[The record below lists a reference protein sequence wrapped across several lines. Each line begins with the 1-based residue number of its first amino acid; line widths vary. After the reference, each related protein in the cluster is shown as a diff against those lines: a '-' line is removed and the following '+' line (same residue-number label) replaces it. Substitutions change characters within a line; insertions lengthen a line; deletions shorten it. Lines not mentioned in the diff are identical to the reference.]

1 MENKKYLPI
10 KIVHLILLI
19 ASLVMSVIALIKYGS
34 TDTIYTASAFP
45 AACTVTN
52 IAALVVGFI
61 YLIKGYKKNAN
72 WYYKAFM
79 RLCVLYEILLMTCLS
94 QFVVPYYNA
103 FVYMVSTVMIVVLA
117 VGKDLG
123 KRETYIFFVVML
135 VCQLIPLVMSLRVL
149 TYFGSSAFGMLSQE
163 IANILNVGT
172 IGFMIAGKYI
182 DKSERGTE

>member
-19 ASLVMSVIALIKYGS
+19 ASLVMSIIALIKY
-34 TDTIYTASAFP
+34 SADDSVYATSIFP
-45 AACTVTN
+45 VVCTVIN

-79 RLCVLYEILLMTCLS
+79 RLCVLFDILLMTYFS
-94 QFVVPYYNA
+94 QIIIPYYET
-103 FVYMVSTVMIVVLA
+103 FVYMVSTIMLVVLA

-135 VCQLIPLVMSLRVL
+135 ICQAVPFVTSLRVL
-149 TYFGSSAFGMLSQE
+149 SSFGSSAFGILSQQ

>member
-10 KIVHLILLI
+10 KIAHLILLF
-19 ASLVMSVIALIKYGS
+19 ASLVMSIIALVKNGS
-34 TDTIYTASAFP
+34 DNSIYATTIFP
-45 AACTVTN
+45 VLCTIVN

-61 YLIKGYKKNAN
+61 YLVKGYKKNAN

-94 QFVVPYYNA
+94 RFVVPYYNA

-123 KRETYIFFVVML
+123 KRETYLFFSIML
-135 VCQLIPLVMSLRVL
+135 VCQFIPLVMSISVL
-149 TYFGSSAFGMLSQE
+149 PFFGSSAFGMLSQE

-182 DKSERGTE
+182 DKSERGAE